1 MMIGPQPSLKARA
14 LRLLALREHT
24 RTELERKLAPHAA
37 DTPARQAELART
49 LDELAAKGLISEAR
63 VVESTLHARAGKL
76 GAVRVLDELRRK
88 GVGGA
93 ALADAAETLRDTEL
107 ERARAVWRK
116 KFGGQP
122 DAVAGN
128 RAAARAKQLRFL
140 AARGFSGDIARQVV
154 RGAEEPDMPLSG

>member
-1 MMIGPQPSLKARA
+1 MLIEPSLTLKTRA

-24 RTELERKLAPHAA
+24 RAELERRLAPHAA
-37 DTPARQAELART
+37 DDPARQAELARA
-49 LDELAAKGLISEAR
+49 LDELVAKGLISEAR

-76 GAVRVLDELRRK
+76 GAARVLNELRRK
-88 GVGGA
+88 GVGTA

-122 DAVAGN
+122 G
-128 RAAARAKQLRFL
+128 AAARSSSAADRAKQLRFL
-140 AARGFSGDIARQVV
+140 AARGFSGDIARRVV
-154 RGAEEPDMPLSG
+154 QGEDDVDIQ

>member
-1 MMIGPQPSLKARA
+1 MLIEPSLTLKAHA

-24 RTELERKLAPHAA
+24 RAELERRLAPHAT
-37 DTPARQAELART
+37 DDPARQAELARA

-76 GAVRVLDELRRK
+76 GAARVLNELRRK
-88 GVGGA
+88 GVGTA

-107 ERARAVWRK
+107 ERARAVWQK
-116 KFGGQP
+116 KFGSQP
-122 DAVAGN
+122 DAAHDSS
-128 RAAARAKQLRFL
+128 AAARAKQLRFL

-154 RGAEEPDMPLSG
+154 RDAEDANIQ

>member
-1 MMIGPQPSLKARA
+1 MLIEPVVTLKARA

-24 RTELERKLAPHAA
+24 RAELERRLAPHVA
-37 DTPARQAELART
+37 DDPARQAELTRA

-76 GAVRVLDELRRK
+76 GAARVLHELRRK
-88 GVGGA
+88 GVGAA
-93 ALADAAETLRDTEL
+93 ALADASETLRETEL

-116 KFGGQP
+116 KFGGQS
-122 DAVAGN
+122 DADH
-128 RAAARAKQLRFL
+128 AKQLRFL

-154 RGAEEPDMPLSG
+154 RGGENEEG